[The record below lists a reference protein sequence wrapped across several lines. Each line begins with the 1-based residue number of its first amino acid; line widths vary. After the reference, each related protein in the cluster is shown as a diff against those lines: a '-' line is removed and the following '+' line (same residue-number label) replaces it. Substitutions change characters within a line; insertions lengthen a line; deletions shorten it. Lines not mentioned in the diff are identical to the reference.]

1 MKQLGFIVFPDF
13 NLLDF
18 AGPLTAFDT
27 VSRDLPAP
35 LYQCHTLSVSGGLIA
50 STPGVEVMSQPLA
63 QHHEFDTLI
72 IAGGRG
78 IDQAMSSQPLL
89 DFLREQHRQGGRVTS
104 VCSGA
109 FILAA
114 TGLLDRK
121 RVTTHWS
128 QARRLQQ
135 RFPEIRVDQD
145 KIFIQQGRLW
155 TSAGITA
162 GIDLALAMI
171 EEDHGAEVAAR
182 TARQLV
188 VYQRRAG
195 GQSQFSVLQELD
207 PASDRI
213 RIALSYAR
221 EHLSQPL
228 SVGDLADAACLSLR
242 QFGRLFRSQTGHTPA
257 KIIEQLRVEAARE
270 RIESGQATLETIARQ
285 VGFIDPERMRR
296 AFIRLTG
303 QPPQGI
309 RRLAQRDG

>member
-1 MKQLGFIVFPDF
+1 MKTLGFIIFPDF

-27 VSRDLPAP
+27 VSRDLPKP
-35 LYQCHTLSVSGGLIA
+35 LYQCQTLSVTGGLIS
-50 STPGVEVMSQPLA
+50 STPGVEVMSQKLEEN
-63 QHHEFDTLI
+63 HDFDTLI

-78 IDQAMSSQPLL
+78 ISEAMDSEPLL
-89 DFLREQHRQGGRVTS
+89 NFLRDQYRLGRRITS

-114 TGLLDRK
+114 TGLLDHQ

-135 RFPEIRVDQD
+135 CFPAIKVDQD
-145 KIFIQQGRLW
+145 KIFIQQDRLW

-171 EEDHGAEVAAR
+171 ETDHGTEVAAK

-207 PASDRI
+207 PTSDRI

-221 EHLSQPL
+221 ENLAQPL
-228 SVGDLADAACLSLR
+228 SVSDLADVACLSLR
-242 QFGRLFRSQTGHTPA
+242 QFGRLFRSETGQTPA

-270 RIESGQATLETIARQ
+270 RIEKGRGTLETIARQ

-309 RRLAQRDG
+309 RRLAQREN

>member
-1 MKQLGFIVFPDF
+1 MRQLGFIIFPDF

-27 VSRDLPAP
+27 VSRDLPSP
-35 LYQCHTLSVSGGLIA
+35 LYQCHALSVDGGLVK
-50 STPGVEVMSQPLA
+50 STPGIEVMSEPLDN
-63 QHHEFDTLI
+63 QRHFDTLV

-78 IDQAMSSQPLL
+78 VMAAMNNAQIQ
-89 DFLREQHRQGGRVTS
+89 DFLRHQYRLGRRVTS

-114 TGLLDRK
+114 TGLLDDK

-128 QARRLQQ
+128 KAQRLQ
-135 RFPEIRVDQD
+135 RCFPAIRVDQD

-155 TSAGITA
+155 TSAGISA
-162 GIDLALAMI
+162 GIDLALALI
-171 EEDHGAEVAAR
+171 EQDEGREVAAS

-195 GQSQFSVLQELD
+195 GQSQFSVLQALD
-207 PASDRI
+207 PSSDRI
-213 RIALSYAR
+213 RMALSYAR
-221 EHLSQPL
+221 EHLAAPL

-242 QFGRLFRSQTGHTPA
+242 QFGRLFRSETGQTPA

-270 RIESGQATLETIARQ
+270 RIECGHETLEVVARQ
-285 VGFIDPERMRR
+285 VGFVDPERMRR

-303 QPPQGI
+303 QPPQGL
-309 RRLAQRDG
+309 RRLAQRG

>member
-1 MKQLGFIVFPDF
+1 MMKQLGFIVFPDF

-35 LYQCHTLSVSGGLIA
+35 LYQCHALSVEGGLIT
-50 STPGVEVMSQPLA
+50 STPGVQVMTQPIATGL
-63 QHHEFDTLI
+63 EFDTLI

-78 IDQAMSSQPLL
+78 VTAAMNNTALL
-89 DFLREQHRQGGRVTS
+89 DFLRDQHQRGKRVTS

-114 TGLLDRK
+114 TGLLDQQ

-128 QARRLQQ
+128 QAQRLQQ
-135 RFPEIRVDQD
+135 RFPAVKVDQD
-145 KIFIQQGRLW
+145 RIFIQQDRLW

-171 EEDHGAEVAAR
+171 EQDNGAELAAR

-207 PASDRI
+207 PTSNRVRA
-213 RIALSYAR
+213 ALTYAR
-221 EHLSQPL
+221 EHLAQPL
-228 SVGDLADAACLSLR
+228 SVSDLADAACLSLR
-242 QFGRLFRSQTGHTPA
+242 QFGRLFRSETGQTPA

-270 RIESGQATLETIARQ
+270 RIESGHGTLEAIARQ
-285 VGFIDPERMRR
+285 VGFNDPERMRR

-303 QPPQGI
+303 EPPQGI
-309 RRLAQRDG
+309 RRRAQR